1 MSLQSRLAASAK
13 NISLAIFASL
23 VSLELFSFAATKF
36 ELLPF
41 KDVPEIYQPRDS
53 VE

>member
-1 MSLQSRLAASAK
+1 MSLQNRLAASAK
-13 NISLAIFASL
+13 HISLAIFVSL

-41 KDVPEIYQPRDS
+41 KDQASRLGGMAPRH
-53 VE
+53 